1 MMPFVAS
8 QVQLQWE
15 NDCVTQLQSQPK
27 DCMSIELA
35 SSGTLQRMPHVC
47 SAHNSCHQEH
57 HYQQAFLGDRACHGT
72 SHNHSEWL
80 RASAVMK
87 EKKRKEIKEKKRKE
101 KKIRKKKKK
110 KEKGGKK
117 REEKRREEKR
127 REERREEK
135 RREESCDVT

>member
-1 MMPFVAS
+1 MPFVAS

-15 NDCVTQLQSQPK
+15 NNCVTQLQSQPK
-27 DCMSIELA
+27 DCTSIELS

-57 HYQQAFLGDRACHGT
+57 HYQQAFLGDRACHST

-87 EKKRKEIKEKKRKE
+87 EKKKKRKETKRKEKKRKE
-101 KKIRKKKKK
+101 KEK
-110 KEKGGKK
+110 KEKKRKKEKKK
-117 REEKRREEKR
+117 RKEKK
-127 REERREEK
+127 
-135 RREESCDVT
+135 REESCDVT